1 MGKSKEENRS
11 LKKEIV
17 DKVEEIDQL
26 NGKLRKQAE
35 VG

>member
-1 MGKSKEENRS
+1 LGKSKEENRK

-17 DKVEEIDQL
+17 DKAEEIDQL
-26 NGKLRKQAE
+26 NGKLRRQAE

>member
-1 MGKSKEENRS
+1 LGKSKEENRS